1 MKVFNTGEIIFN
13 TYEVLELLNSGGMG
27 NVYKVRH
34 LKIPKIF
41 AIKQLKLEQYKN
53 LFIESFISEIS
64 ILRLIKHPNI
74 SKFYDSL
81 YFNNNFFYV
90 MEFIEGEDIK
100 TYFRKNNDL
109 SEEKILKY
117 FIMSLNA
124 IDYLHSR
131 SIIHRDIKPSNI
143 MVDFQNDSVK
153 IIDFG
158 ISNFL
163 NNNIIFVS
171 PGYSPP
177 EQYQRLPPQP
187 YNDIFSLGMTF
198 LEIISNIKPFE
209 QKSNF
214 DKELHKNYLE
224 KATEKSKEK
233 ISDIFLRVLL
243 KCVELDPS
251 KRFQTI
257 SEIISTLN
265 KDNLKIDNAYLI
277 EFNKYI
283 EKVERISKNIEKIF
297 QDTFAQNFMG
307 YEIQKS
313 VDMMIIKIFDT
324 NEISIFFIFDKQ
336 ELLIYLVPSL
346 SKGYLVEKVD
356 LENIDENNI
365 LAKVLELG
373 GIV

>member
-13 TYEVLELLNSGGMG
+13 TYEILELLNSGGMG

-41 AIKQLKLEQYKN
+41 AIKQLKLEHYKN

-64 ILRLIKHPNI
+64 ILRLIKYPNI
-74 SKFYDSL
+74 SKFYDSF

-109 SEEKILKY
+109 PEEKILKY

-124 IDYLHSR
+124 IDYLHSK

-163 NNNIIFVS
+163 NNNIVFVS

-177 EQYQRLPPQP
+177 EQYQKLPPQP

-214 DKELHKNYLE
+214 DKELHKSYLE

-233 ISDIFLRVLL
+233 ISDMFLKVLL

-265 KDNLKIDNAYLI
+265 KDNLKIDNTYLI

-283 EKVERISKNIEKIF
+283 EKVEMISKNIEKIF
-297 QDTFAQNFMG
+297 QDTFAKNFMG

-313 VDMMIIKIFDT
+313 VDMMIIKIFDI
-324 NEISIFFIFDKQ
+324 NEISIFFIFNQQ

-346 SKGYLVEKVD
+346 SKGSLVEKVD
-356 LENIDENNI
+356 LENIDEKNI
-365 LAKVLELG
+365 LAKVLQY
-373 GIV
+373 IS